1 MYGFTPLHESTWQGR
16 SLEPLWELL
25 CYNRDCVSVQ
35 NNDEMAAL
43 QYVLALETRQAIDPL
58 EMFRRDGLV
67 LYCIK
72 H

>member
-1 MYGFTPLHESTWQGR
+1 M
-16 SLEPLWELL
+16 
-25 CYNRDCVSVQ
+25 SVQ

-43 QYVLALETRQAIDPL
+43 QYVLAGGYNQEFETRQAIDPL